1 MKLIRDILKLIVVI
15 ILALGTIVGF
25 SYTNML
31 LSGYKEYIFYIIP
44 SSSMFVVIG
53 IMAIAIFIFV
63 NRKILSK
70 GTKILAS
77 ILCLLGL
84 FYSYTTYRVITEENI
99 IVHDIL
105 NFKGKFY
112 SYSDTEEINTGIFSK
127 RRDVNLYY
135 QLKLKDGTKVEVL
148 DASIDSKYEDIEEA
162 LYDLDRKLVKSGV
175 KKNIELK
182 NLQKFID
189 QNYDKNYVKDVMK
202 ILEQN
207 ES

>member
-1 MKLIRDILKLIVVI
+1 MKLIRYAFRLIVAI
-15 ILALGTIVGF
+15 ILSLGTIISF
-25 SYTNML
+25 SYTNKF

-70 GTKILAS
+70 GTKILVS

-99 IVHDIL
+99 IIHNVL

-148 DASIDSKYEDIEEA
+148 DASIDSKEDIEEA

-189 QNYDKNYVKDVMK
+189 KNYDKNYVKDVMK